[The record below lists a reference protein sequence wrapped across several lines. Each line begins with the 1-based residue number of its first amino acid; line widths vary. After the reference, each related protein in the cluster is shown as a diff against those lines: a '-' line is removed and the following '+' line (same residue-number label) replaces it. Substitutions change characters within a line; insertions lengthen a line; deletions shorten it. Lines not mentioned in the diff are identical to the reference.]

1 MAAPE
6 YVPIKPM
13 DDMRTYESPPR
24 RPQPWR
30 ADRPGDLLGSQ
41 PHGDRLGNPGPDQGY
56 ALTIAR
62 GFKGKLHLTPG
73 EQEADAIVGCTGVA
87 MKRAALFGRA
97 PVIHD
102 LTVAFTIWGF
112 LSEQAPA
119 ELVALRKP
127 LFEEVT
133 LPTHY
138 AEQRQIVDMV
148 PESTLRMAP
157 ASKVTEAFRSD
168 WRSLLVMGDT
178 AAHR

>member
-1 MAAPE
+1 
-6 YVPIKPM
+6 
-13 DDMRTYESPPR
+13 
-24 RPQPWR
+24 
-30 ADRPGDLLGSQ
+30 
-41 PHGDRLGNPGPDQGY
+41 
-56 ALTIAR
+56 
-62 GFKGKLHLTPG
+62 
-73 EQEADAIVGCTGVA
+73 

-112 LSEQAPA
+112 LTEQAPA

-148 PESTLRMAP
+148 PEATLRMTP
-157 ASKVTEAFRSD
+157 ASKVAEAFRSD
-168 WRSLLVMGDT
+168 WRSLLVIGDT